1 MINKRQLQGFFR
13 TGWQMDYPSIENFLT
28 PLYATG
34 ASSNDNDYSDKA
46 FDAKLK
52 EAAAATDTT
61 QANTLYQE
69 AEKILLKNPPN
80 IPLWTTSTPFAWSNK
95 VANVKLTP
103 FGTIDF
109 QSVSVK

>member
-1 MINKRQLQGFFR
+1 MITKRQLQGFFR

-28 PLYATG
+28 PMYATG
-34 ASSNDNDYSDKA
+34 ASSNDNDYSNKA
-46 FDAKLK
+46 FDAKLAD
-52 EAAAATDTT
+52 AAAATNTGE
-61 QANTLYQE
+61 ANKLYQE
-69 AEKILLKNPPN
+69 AEKMLVEDPPN